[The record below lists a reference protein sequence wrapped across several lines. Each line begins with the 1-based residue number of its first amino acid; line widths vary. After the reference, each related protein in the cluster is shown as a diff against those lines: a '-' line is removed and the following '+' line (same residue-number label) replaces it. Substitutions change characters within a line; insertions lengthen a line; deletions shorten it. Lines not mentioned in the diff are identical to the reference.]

1 MSEHPTI
8 VIGAGTAG
16 SQAARALGRAGRS
29 VVIAE
34 RDVAGG
40 TCLWRGCVPKKAL
53 YAAGRVLHQVRDSGI
68 VGITAPP
75 GTRATTGLAAG
86 HATAPEDLDWDRTRK
101 RQTEVMRTYAGDQEG
116 ILRDAGVE
124 VLHGAA
130 RFASPDTVEIAGDV
144 RRAGHILVATGARP
158 VIPSIP
164 GGELMDTSDDALF
177 YDELPVTLVVVGGGY
192 VAMEMAA
199 IYAAFGTEVRVLVR
213 GGHVLT
219 GFDPECAQFVVD
231 GLRARGVDVRFR
243 AEVREVRGTPG
254 ALTVVAVDGE
264 GHERAFATERALA
277 ATGRRPDLVD
287 LDLAAGEVEVDDRGR
302 PRLDHDQRSVS
313 NPRVWFAG
321 DAAGGTQL
329 TPVAGYEGRR
339 VAEAI
344 LSGRSPGDMRGA
356 GPRDDD
362 PLPVIPSTCFTV
374 PEVARAGLL
383 ESELAARGAPYKV
396 ARGGFEYTAQAI
408 IRDERQGLVKLLFD
422 GDDRLIGGHLAGP
435 SAGELIYALSI
446 AVQARATVT
455 DLQRARAV
463 HPTLAEAI
471 SWAASSPET
480 VEPGGETPG

>member
-1 MSEHPTI
+1 VDEHPII

-16 SQAARALGRAGRS
+16 SQAARALGRAGRP
-29 VVIAE
+29 VVLAE
-34 RDVAGG
+34 RDLAGG

-53 YAAGRVLHQVRDSGI
+53 YAAGRVLHQLDGSSI
-68 VGITAPP
+68 VSLKAP
-75 GTRATTGLAAG
+75 RATRQTTGREGSLAPAL
-86 HATAPEDLDWDRTRK
+86 EQLDWTRTRE

-124 VLHGAA
+124 VVHGAA
-130 RFASPDTVEIAGDV
+130 RFTAPDAVEIGGDV
-144 RRAGHILVATGARP
+144 RRAGNILVATGARP
-158 VIPSIP
+158 VLPSIP
-164 GGELMDTSDDALF
+164 GGELMDTSADALF
-177 YDELPVTLVVVGGGY
+177 YDELPATLVVVGGGY

-199 IYAAFGTEVRVLVR
+199 IYAAFGTKVRVLVR
-213 GGHVLT
+213 GERVLT

-243 AEVREVRGTPG
+243 TEVREVRGAPG

-264 GHERAFATERALA
+264 GRERAFATERALA

-287 LDLAAGEVEVDDRGR
+287 LDLAAGGVEVDDRGR
-302 PRLDHDQRSVS
+302 PLLDDGLRSTS

-321 DAAGGTQL
+321 DAAGGVQL
-329 TPVAGYEGRR
+329 TPVAGHEGRR
-339 VAEAI
+339 VAESI

-356 GPRDDD
+356 GPSEDG
-362 PLPVIPSTCFTV
+362 PPPVIPSTCFTV
-374 PEVARAGLL
+374 PEVARVGLL
-383 ESELAARGAPYKV
+383 ESELAARGAPYTV
-396 ARGGFEYTAQAI
+396 ARGAFEYTAQAI

-422 GDDRLIGGHLAGP
+422 GDDRLVGGHLAGP

-446 AVQARATVT
+446 AVQARATVA

-471 SWAASSPET
+471 SWAAASPET
-480 VEPGGETPG
+480 IEPGGETPG

>member
-1 MSEHPTI
+1 MDEHPVI

-29 VVIAE
+29 VVLAE
-34 RDVAGG
+34 RDIAGG

-53 YAAGRVLHQVRDSGI
+53 YMAGRVLHQVRDSGI
-68 VGITAPP
+68 VSITAPP
-75 GTRATTGLAAG
+75 GTRETTGRMAG
-86 HATAPEDLDWDRTRK
+86 HGGAPKDLDWTRTRG
-101 RQTEVMRTYAGDQEG
+101 RQAEVMRTYAGDQEA
-116 ILRDAGVE
+116 ILRNAGVE
-124 VLHGAA
+124 VVHGAA
-130 RFASPDTVEIAGDV
+130 RFAAPDAVEIAGDV
-144 RRAGHILVATGARP
+144 RRGAHILVATGARP
-158 VIPSIP
+158 VIPPIP

-177 YDELPVTLVVVGGGY
+177 YDELPAALVVVGGGY

-213 GGHVLT
+213 GERVLM

-231 GLRARGVDVRFR
+231 GLRARGADVRFR
-243 AEVREVRGTPG
+243 NEVQEVRGAPG
-254 ALTVVAVDGE
+254 ALTVVTVDGE
-264 GHERAFATERALA
+264 GRERTFATERALA
-277 ATGRRPDLVD
+277 ATGRRPDLGD
-287 LDLAAGEVEVDDRGR
+287 LDLAAGGVKVDGRGR
-302 PRLDHDQRSVS
+302 PLLDEDLRSTS

-321 DAAGGTQL
+321 DAAGGIQL

-344 LSGRSPGDMRGA
+344 LSGRHSGGRHDA
-356 GPRDDD
+356 GPTGVI
-362 PLPVIPSTCFTV
+362 PPPVIPSTCFTV
-374 PEVARAGLL
+374 PEVARVGLL

-408 IRDERQGLVKLLFD
+408 IRDERPGLVKLLFD
-422 GDDRLIGGHLAGP
+422 GDDRLVGGHLAGP

-446 AVQARATVT
+446 AVQAGATIA

-471 SWAASSPET
+471 SWAASSPQT
-480 VEPGGETPG
+480 VEPGGRTPG

>member
-1 MSEHPTI
+1 VDEHPII

-34 RDVAGG
+34 KDVAGG

-53 YAAGRVLHQVRDSGI
+53 YAAGRVLHQVRDAGI
-68 VGITAPP
+68 VSITAPHAT
-75 GTRATTGLAAG
+75 GATAGQEGSAATTA
-86 HATAPEDLDWDRTRK
+86 EDLDWARTRE
-101 RQTEVMRTYAGDQEG
+101 RQAEVMRTYAGDQEG
-116 ILRDAGVE
+116 ILRSAGVE
-124 VLHGAA
+124 VVHGAA
-130 RFASPDTVEIAGDV
+130 RFAAPDAVEIGGEV
-144 RRAGHILVATGARP
+144 RRAGHVLVATGARP
-158 VIPSIP
+158 VIPPIP

-177 YDELPVTLVVVGGGY
+177 YDELPAALVVVGGGY

-213 GGHVLT
+213 GERVLT

-231 GLRARGVDVRFR
+231 GLRARGADVRFST
-243 AEVREVRGTPG
+243 EVREVRGAPG
-254 ALTVVAVDGE
+254 ALTVVTVDGE
-264 GHERAFATERALA
+264 GHERAFDTERVLA
-277 ATGRRPDLVD
+277 ATGRRPDLGD
-287 LDLAAGEVEVDDRGR
+287 LDLAAGAVEVDDRGR
-302 PRLDHDQRSVS
+302 PLLDEDHRSVS

-321 DAAGGTQL
+321 DAAGGIQL

-339 VAEAI
+339 VAESI
-344 LSGRSPGDMRGA
+344 LSGRPPGDRRGA
-356 GPRDDD
+356 GPSDDG
-362 PLPVIPSTCFTV
+362 PPPVIPSTCFTV
-374 PEVARAGLL
+374 PEVARVGLL
-383 ESELAARGAPYKV
+383 ESELAARGTPYKV

-422 GDDRLIGGHLAGP
+422 GDDRLVGGHLAGP

-446 AVQARATVT
+446 AVQAGATVA

-471 SWAASSPET
+471 SWAAASPET
-480 VEPGGETPG
+480 IEPARV

>member
-1 MSEHPTI
+1 VDEHPII

-29 VVIAE
+29 VVLAE
-34 RDVAGG
+34 RDLAGG

-53 YAAGRVLHQVRDSGI
+53 YAAGRVLHQVRDAAI
-68 VGITAPP
+68 VSITAPD
-75 GTRATTGLAAG
+75 GTHATTGREG
-86 HATAPEDLDWDRTRK
+86 SHSTVPDELDWTRTRD
-101 RQTEVMRTYAGDQEG
+101 RQAEVMRAYAGDQEG

-124 VLHGAA
+124 VVHGAA
-130 RFASPDTVEIAGDV
+130 RFTAPDAVEIGGDV
-144 RRAGHILVATGARP
+144 RRGAHILVATGARP
-158 VIPSIP
+158 VVPPIP
-164 GGELMDTSDDALF
+164 GAELVDTSDDALF
-177 YDELPVTLVVVGGGY
+177 YDELPAALVVVGGGY

-199 IYAAFGTEVRVLVR
+199 IYAAFGTEVCVLVR

-243 AEVREVRGTPG
+243 TEVREVRGAPG

-264 GHERAFATERALA
+264 GRERAFATERALA

-287 LDLAAGEVEVDDRGR
+287 LDLAAGGVEVDDRGR
-302 PRLDHDQRSVS
+302 PLLDDGLRSTS
-313 NPRVWFAG
+313 NRRVWFAG
-321 DAAGGTQL
+321 DAAGGMQL

-362 PLPVIPSTCFTV
+362 PHPVIPSTCFTV
-374 PEVARAGLL
+374 PEVARVGLL

-422 GDDRLIGGHLAGP
+422 GEDRLVGGHLAGP

-446 AVQARATVT
+446 AVQARATVA

-480 VEPGGETPG
+480 VEPSGETPG